1 MSVRNP
7 VVIKKPVNIAR
18 PSKLPMKDILIRRS
32 FDFSR
37 RIKSRKIVVLRLAI
51 FAALI
56 TQRGFGSNICS
67 QNFGLF
73 WRMKR
78 RIVDL
83 QQKSKKSYLKNNHK
97 AHRLQDISLIREIFL
112 SRLILICKQKMRFI
126 LFALILIALKISDDD
141 FLNVA

>member
-83 QQKSKKSYLKNNHK
+83 QQKSKRSYLKNNHK